1 MSKKESFLPSV
12 GSWGAPSIKRFREEI
27 DSLFEELICGF
38 GSNITMFDDLQSKS
52 SFPKVNVSESESE
65 YNVEVA
71 VAGFSK
77 EDITLKLENGVLTIQ
92 AEKKEES
99 GEGSKNYLRREIS
112 SRSFSRAV
120 KFPYKLNEN
129 EVSASYKDGLV
140 NIVLPKVL
148 EEEKPD
154 GVTIDI
160 E

>member
-12 GSWGAPSIKRFREEI
+12 GSWGAPSIKRFREDI
-27 DSLFEELICGF
+27 DSLFEELLCGF
-38 GSNITMFDDLQSKS
+38 GSNITIFDDLQSKA

-71 VAGFSK
+71 VAGFCK
-77 EDITLKLENGVLTIQ
+77 EDITLKLEDGVLTIQ
-92 AEKKEES
+92 AEKRNES
-99 GEGSKNYLRREIS
+99 GEESKNYIRKEIS

-120 KFPYKLNEN
+120 KFPCRLNEEKLN
-129 EVSASYKDGLV
+129 ASYKDGLL
-140 NIVLPKVL
+140 NIVLPKL
-148 EEEKPD
+148 DEEEKPS